1 MFLLGSFLAVGGAG
15 GLSGAHP
22 AGIVGGRTEV
32 SNGDKAA
39 SVFLYKEPFRQG
51 FARLDLDGPAGKTG
65 FMDKH
70 PSPCGLSRFFL
81 SLRPAG
87 APPFY
92 KKYVV
97 SLIDSESN

>member
-22 AGIVGGRTEV
+22 AGIVGRRTEISKV
-32 SNGDKAA
+32 ISQR
-39 SVFLYKEPFRQG
+39 VFFLYKEPFRRG

-92 KKYVV
+92 
-97 SLIDSESN
+97 